1 MHRNGQNEISSPQP
15 GARIARQVGIR
26 YRPLP
31 ATVGWRPK
39 LTSYDQH
46 PSSQTHLRAQ
56 ALTCERGDRL
66 LFEDVSFEAKANSAI
81 QIAGPNGSGKT
92 TMLRIICGLVQ
103 ALSGDLLW
111 RGRSIE
117 EDRTA
122 FHREL
127 CYLGYAGGVKLEL
140 TPRENLAFA
149 AALQVGR
156 QSNDAIEHALERVD
170 LYGFEDVAAYTLSA
184 GQRRRISLARLL
196 LTGAPLWILDE
207 PLTALDRDGTTLAES
222 LMREHVS
229 GGGILVFT
237 THQPLDE
244 PPPSTTTVMLG

>member
-1 MHRNGQNEISSPQP
+1 
-15 GARIARQVGIR
+15 
-26 YRPLP
+26 
-31 ATVGWRPK
+31 
-39 LTSYDQH
+39 
-46 PSSQTHLRAQ
+46 
-56 ALTCERGDRL
+56 
-66 LFEDVSFEAKANSAI
+66 
-81 QIAGPNGSGKT
+81 
-92 TMLRIICGLVQ
+92 MLRIICGLVQ
-103 ALSGDLLW
+103 ALSGDVLW

-149 AALQVGR
+149 AALQLGKR
-156 QSNDAIEHALERVD
+156 SDDAIERALERVD
-170 LYGFEDVAAYTLSA
+170 LYGFEDVPAYTLSA

-207 PLTALDRDGTTLAES
+207 PLTALDRHGTALAES
-222 LMREHVS
+222 LMREHVDS
-229 GGGILVFT
+229 GGILVFT
-237 THQPLDE
+237 THQPLDA